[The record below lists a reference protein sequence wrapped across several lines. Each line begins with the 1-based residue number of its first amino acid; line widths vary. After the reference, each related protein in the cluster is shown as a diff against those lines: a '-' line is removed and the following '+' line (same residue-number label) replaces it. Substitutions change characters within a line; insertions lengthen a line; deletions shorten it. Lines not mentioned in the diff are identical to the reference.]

1 MRITTTISFSARAL
15 LKNKFRS
22 FLTLLGI
29 IFGVGAVIMVM
40 SLGYGA
46 QLDIEERFAGI
57 SNNISVSPGSRNVGR
72 VSTGAGGVNSL
83 TVEDALAIAQEC
95 ANISYV
101 SPMATARAM
110 AIYKSTNWPTSVQGV
125 GTDYPIIGDWK
136 IDASRGDGRFFNE
149 DEVRRGIKVCVLGAE
164 VYNQLFGGI
173 DAIGEIIR
181 INKQP
186 FMIVGVL
193 MSKGQFGGFGN
204 RDDVIMMPYTT
215 AMARVLGKTDSSV
228 NQIQLSATSVNA
240 LDAAIGEVTD
250 LLRRRHRIEP
260 TDGTADDFTV
270 RNVAEFVS
278 FAQSSTDTM
287 TSLLVAVAAVS
298 LLVGGIG
305 IMNIMF
311 ASVTERTREIGI
323 RRALGAKPRDIRLQ
337 FLIEA
342 VSLCLIGGILGILA
356 ATAGAPILESIFL
369 ARTAIP
375 PNAILIAFGISTG
388 IGSFFGYY
396 PAWKASKL
404 NVIEALRYE

>member
-1 MRITTTISFSARAL
+1 
-15 LKNKFRS
+15 
-22 FLTLLGI
+22 
-29 IFGVGAVIMVM
+29 
-40 SLGYGA
+40 
-46 QLDIEERFAGI
+46 
-57 SNNISVSPGSRNVGR
+57 
-72 VSTGAGGVNSL
+72 
-83 TVEDALAIAQEC
+83 
-95 ANISYV
+95 
-101 SPMATARAM
+101 
-110 AIYKSTNWPTSVQGV
+110 
-125 GTDYPIIGDWK
+125 
-136 IDASRGDGRFFNE
+136 
-149 DEVRRGIKVCVLGAE
+149 
-164 VYNQLFGGI
+164 
-173 DAIGEIIR
+173 
-181 INKQP
+181 
-186 FMIVGVL
+186 
-193 MSKGQFGGFGN
+193 
-204 RDDVIMMPYTT
+204 
-215 AMARVLGKTDSSV
+215 MARLLGKTDSSV

-240 LDAAIGEVTD
+240 LDAAIAEVTD
-250 LLRRRHRIEP
+250 LLQRRHRIEP

-342 VSLCLIGGILGILA
+342 VSLCLVGGLLGILA
-356 ATAGAPILESIFL
+356 ATAGAPILESIFQ

-375 PNAILIAFGISTG
+375 PNAIPIAFGISTG
-388 IGSFFGYY
+388 IGSFFGFY